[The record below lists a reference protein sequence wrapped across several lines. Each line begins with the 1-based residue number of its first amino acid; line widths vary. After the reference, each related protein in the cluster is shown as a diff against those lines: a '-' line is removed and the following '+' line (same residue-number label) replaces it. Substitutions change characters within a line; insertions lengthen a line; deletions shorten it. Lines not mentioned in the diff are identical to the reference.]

1 MTPLIKKAHRGN
13 RDAMTTL
20 YQLNKQ
26 QVFYICSL
34 LLCDPKSA
42 DNACVHVFKNTWD
55 CLLNGKI
62 TTEEEFTDFVIKKA
76 VSHCKNKI
84 TKGNNK
90 AFKIPQNKNFATTQ
104 YSAST
109 ITTNGDSCNQIL
121 ASLPPLHRFIY
132 VLSFYVKWSDA
143 DIAELIRT
151 KSDVV
156 KAALDAEQINLDKIA
171 NAIKQKTGEEA
182 GISSSEFHMLMGSA
196 KYSAKVTH
204 AVDTVVILAI
214 DSIAEPIER
223 RAKQK
228 TIKISLISV
237 ISCVLAFLLIFGI
250 VKLATLPDD
259 SADSDDTDGTSDYV
273 DDTGDEI
280 TWLTEVESPTH
291 YAIIDIADYGQI
303 TVALDGNSAPETVEN
318 FVTLAEEGFYD
329 GLTFHRIIEG
339 FMMQG
344 GDPDADGTGGN
355 TDEDGNEIN
364 IIGEFYYNG
373 YDNYLSHVRGAIS
386 MARATDYDS
395 ASSQFFIV
403 HEDSTDSL
411 DMLYAAFGYVIEG
424 MDVVDAVCEAAE
436 PTDDN
441 GTISAEDQPVITSIT
456 IYTPEEYEQL
466 LADSTPDAEPVAI
479 DAKIAEVTAI
489 SDGVLSLTIY
499 GLTESGAEYEI
510 TDLKDVDL
518 TKYEATEETEEY
530 TIASGTV
537 IYTVV
542 DGELTEIESSEI
554 VVGDVLVIDDG
565 ADEGVTIVVYHAED
579 NSDSEGTESG
589 DGETGDEGDGTVTE

>member
-1 MTPLIKKAHRGN
+1 MTPLIKKAHKGN
-13 RDAMTTL
+13 RDAMTEL
-20 YQLNKQ
+20 YQSNKHY
-26 QVFYICSL
+26 VFYLCSL
-34 LLCDPKSA
+34 LLCDPKAA
-42 DNACVHVFKNTWD
+42 DNACVHVFKNAWD
-55 CLLNGKI
+55 YLLDGKI
-62 TTEEEFTDFVIKKA
+62 ETEQEFTDFVVKKA
-76 VSHCKNKI
+76 VNHCKNKF
-84 TKGNNK
+84 TKSNNK
-90 AFKIPQNKNFATTQ
+90 AFKIPMNKNFGATQ
-104 YSAST
+104 YSKDG
-109 ITTNGDSCNQIL
+109 IVTNGNACDQIL
-121 ASLPPLHRFIY
+121 ANLPPLHRFIY
-132 VLSFYVKWSDA
+132 VLSSVGEWSEEE
-143 DIAELIRT
+143 IAELLHT
-151 KSDVV
+151 KPDVI
-156 KAALDAEQINLDKIA
+156 KAALDAEQINLDRLTS
-171 NAIKQKTGEEA
+171 AINQKTGEKT
-182 GISSSEFHMLMGSA
+182 GLSVDEFHALLADAMVASQIP
-196 KYSAKVTH
+196 H
-204 AVDTVVILAI
+204 AVDTVVIMAI
-214 DSIAEPIER
+214 DAIADPIAEK
-223 RAKQK
+223 AKK
-228 TIKISLISV
+228 KMMKIGLTSIVSIILV
-237 ISCVLAFLLIFGI
+237 VALIFGI
-250 VKLATLPDD
+250 VAIVKNSGSEDPLD
-259 SADSDDTDGTSDYV
+259 DDTEESGSTDE
-273 DDTGDEI
+273 DTDTI

-355 TDEDGNEIN
+355 KDEDGNEIN
-364 IIGEFYYNG
+364 IAGEFYYNG

-386 MARATDYDS
+386 MARANDYDS

-403 HEDSTDSL
+403 HEDATSSL

-489 SDGVLSLTIY
+489 NEGMLSLTIY

-518 TKYEATEETEEY
+518 TNYESTEETEEY
-530 TIASGTV
+530 TIASDTV

-542 DGELTEIESSEI
+542 DGALTEIETSEI
-554 VVGDVLVIDDG
+554 IVGDMLVIDDG
-565 ADEGVTIVVYHAED
+565 ADEGVTIVVYHTET
-579 NSDSEGTESG
+579 NSDS
-589 DGETGDEGDGTVTE
+589 GDGTVIE